1 VYTIDADGVQY
12 AVPAVAEVFELRG
25 EVPFVTATPPAVYPE
40 PETSPVAEYT
50 VVAAL
55 TVAEDR
61 YSAALN
67 ESPVPVVKLC
77 VPVSSSPINEV
88 HIACVFAMSGSFI
101 QKLR

>member
-1 VYTIDADGVQY
+1 V
-12 AVPAVAEVFELRG
+12 EVFELSG
-25 EVPFVTATPPAVYPE
+25 EVPFVTATPPGVYPE
-40 PETSPVAEYT
+40 PETSPVDGYE
-50 VVAAL
+50 VVPAL
-55 TVAEDR
+55 IVADDR

-77 VPVSSSPINEV
+77 VPVNNSPINEV